1 MNRFVRT
8 ILFLIAM
15 GLVALA
21 LALFWRSYQNLISQ
35 PAPVAVAELETAIP
49 SAVPTVNNDHSNP
62 GPSPRTDEVLPS
74 TNTPKPPFTKTPS
87 PDLAILVTQDPNT
100 EPTNTRPLFQTVT
113 PTSLPQPKPSLAFTP
128 GSELI
133 PESAPTPVATFEVPE
148 AFTNILLLGSDTPL
162 DNGTGRTDTIII
174 VAINHD
180 GPTASML
187 SLPRDLYVYI
197 PGWKLGRINTALT
210 HGATINYPGGA
221 VKQLTDTIL
230 YNFGIPI
237 HYYAQV
243 DFGGFMQAVDII
255 GGVEV
260 AVSCKLEDWRLKSPD
275 LDPNNEDNWEL
286 FTLEPGIYHMDG
298 DLALWYARSRKST
311 SDFDRGRRQ
320 QQLLRM
326 MLNDGVDLNLLPQA
340 PNLWTTYKDTV
351 RTDLDIGRLLQLA
364 TIAPAIRQNGIQ
376 HLYMVGDQLQ
386 PYVVPSTSAQVQIP
400 IWEEVHETIRRLF
413 LPPALNKA
421 YRPPMTVEI
430 INASGNPDLA
440 LLAADNLERYGF
452 EPHINQSAAAGQR
465 STNIEYFAQNMKG
478 SFDWLLSWVM
488 AKKTAD
494 VQLVTDTTYPYN
506 YLIVLG
512 SEYDPCRPQL
522 FAPQIFLDQ

>member
-1 MNRFVRT
+1 
-8 ILFLIAM
+8 
-15 GLVALA
+15 
-21 LALFWRSYQNLISQ
+21 
-35 PAPVAVAELETAIP
+35 
-49 SAVPTVNNDHSNP
+49 
-62 GPSPRTDEVLPS
+62 
-74 TNTPKPPFTKTPS
+74 
-87 PDLAILVTQDPNT
+87 
-100 EPTNTRPLFQTVT
+100 
-113 PTSLPQPKPSLAFTP
+113 
-128 GSELI
+128 
-133 PESAPTPVATFEVPE
+133 
-148 AFTNILLLGSDTPL
+148 
-162 DNGTGRTDTIII
+162 
-174 VAINHD
+174 
-180 GPTASML
+180 ML

-197 PGWKLGRINTALT
+197 PGWKLSRINTALT
-210 HGATINYPGGA
+210 HGNTANYPGGA

-255 GGVEV
+255 GGVDV

-286 FTLEPGIYHMDG
+286 FTLEPGVYHMDG

-320 QQLLRM
+320 QQLLRA

-340 PNLWTTYKDTV
+340 PELWTTYKDTV
-351 RTDLDIGRLLQLA
+351 QTDLDIGRLLQLA
-364 TIAPAIRQNGIQ
+364 TIAPAIRQNGVQ

-386 PYVVPSTSAQVQIP
+386 PYIVPSTNAQVQIP
-400 IWEEVHETIRRLF
+400 VWEEVDETVRRLF

-421 YRPPMTVEI
+421 YRPPMTIEI

-440 LLAADNLERYGF
+440 YLAADNLERYGF
-452 EPHINQSAAAGQR
+452 EPTISQSVVTEQR
-465 STNIEYFAQNMKG
+465 STSIEYFAQNMKG
-478 SFDWLLSWVM
+478 SFDWLLSWVL

-494 VQLVTDTTYPYN
+494 VQLVSDADYPYN
-506 YLIVLG
+506 YRIVLG